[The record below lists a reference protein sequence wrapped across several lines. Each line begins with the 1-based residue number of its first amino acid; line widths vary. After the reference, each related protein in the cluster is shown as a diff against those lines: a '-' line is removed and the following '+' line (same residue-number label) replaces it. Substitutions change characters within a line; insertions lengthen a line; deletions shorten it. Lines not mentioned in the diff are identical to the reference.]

1 MRYTPIRVKVA
12 VATPELKRT
21 LAVPPLGADR
31 VVHVIDGDEDIA
43 LPN

>member
-1 MRYTPIRVKVA
+1 MTYAPARVNVA
-12 VATPELKRT
+12 NAMAELKRT

-31 VVHVIDGDEDIA
+31 VDHVMDGCDEIA